1 MQTLLAPPKMRRKK
15 QAALQLELNSRFGM
29 GCIILP
35 EPSKVYRMHTRVRPF
50 RSPLP
55 LFISRSGIIAI
66 NPSQDVVLFDGQCN
80 FCRRQIDNLRRF
92 DGKDRLRFLSL
103 HDPSVADLYPD
114 LSFAQLMDQ
123 MWVVSPSGEKFGGAD
138 AFRYLSKRLPL
149 LWPIMPLLH
158 LPFCMPLWRYL
169 YKQIAKRRY
178 KIAGRNCD
186 EGGTCTLH
194 Q

>member
-1 MQTLLAPPKMRRKK
+1 MPLFVRQFRC
-15 QAALQLELNSRFGM
+15 ALS
-29 GCIILP
+29 
-35 EPSKVYRMHTRVRPF
+35 V
-50 RSPLP
+50 
-55 LFISRSGIIAI
+55 FISRSGITAI

-103 HDPSVADLYPD
+103 HDPSVAELYSD
-114 LSFAQLMDQ
+114 LSFEQLMDQ
-123 MWVVSPSGEKFGGAD
+123 MWVVSPTGEKFGGAD
-138 AFRYLSKRLPL
+138 AIRYLSKRLPL
-149 LWPIMPLLH
+149 LWAIMPMLH
-158 LPFCMPLWRYL
+158 LPFSMPLWRYL